1 LRGAI
6 SWEGWNVDAF
16 LKLLS
21 RWLAGFACL
30 SLLFVMIVTFID
42 VIGRYF
48 FNSPLTFGVEL
59 IQLAMGLIVLFGM
72 AITTLERRHIAV
84 DLLEN
89 LLPTGGKKLLACVAA
104 VFCFIF
110 IGLIAWRLWDRGI
123 NFLNDGLATDV
134 LFLPVWPIVLLMAF
148 AAAVAALVAFKHI
161 FKPSVEREDLSL
173 IVDVDP

>member
-1 LRGAI
+1 M
-6 SWEGWNVDAF
+6 DAF
-16 LKLLS
+16 LRLLS

-30 SLLFVMIVTFID
+30 SLLFVMVVTFID

-59 IQLAMGLIVLFGM
+59 VQLAMGLLVLFGM

-84 DLLEN
+84 DLVEG
-89 LLPTGGKKLLACVAA
+89 LLPMGGKKLLAGVAA
-104 VFCFIF
+104 LFCSVF

-123 NFLNDGLATDV
+123 NFLDDGLATDI
-134 LFLPVWPIVLLMAF
+134 LFLPVWPVVLLMAF
-148 AAAVAALVAFKHI
+148 AAAVATLVALKQI
-161 FKPSVEREDLSL
+161 FRPSIEREDLSL